1 MTYISS
7 KDFPTSPSADYGSRG
22 AFRPGYHVM
31 LCPGFFDLKALSDI
45 PTPRAGTKL
54 DAQVN
59 QGMVLLHELMH
70 ILDPN
75 IVGMLHSLVLDN
87 VATIS
92 ES

>member
-1 MTYISS
+1 
-7 KDFPTSPSADYGSRG
+7 
-22 AFRPGYHVM
+22 M
-31 LCPGFFDLKALSDI
+31 LCPGFFDLKALGDI

-75 IVGMLHSLVLDN
+75 IVGMLHYLVLDN